1 MSSTIRELIQPWLLR
16 LLEQQLQLQV
26 LVGALLQQP
35 QQLQYLQVMLQP
47 QREPRLP
54 QLVAQ
59 QPQQQ
64 LQSRLTVVP
73 KQQVHWLRQLQVL
86 RLLLLPLPIMEHLQ
100 QRPQPP
106 QQQRLL
112 EHLQQPSLQ

>member
-1 MSSTIRELIQPWLLR
+1 MSNTIKELIQPWLLR

-26 LVGALLQQP
+26 LEGALLQQL
-35 QQLQYLQVMLQP
+35 QQLQYLQVTLQP
-47 QREPRLP
+47 QLEPRLP

-64 LQSRLTVVP
+64 LQSRVTVVP

-86 RLLLLPLPIMEHLQ
+86 PLLLLPLPILEHLQ
-100 QRPQPP
+100 QRQQPP
-106 QQQRLL
+106 QQQLL
-112 EHLQQPSLQ
+112 QEHLLQPFLQ